1 MHIQDLNAQ
10 SMKSMMNSPTFIVE
24 LPNNI
29 PYGYNPIATIPIT
42 DELVEELGLEFDSR
56 VIYID
61 ALFAKNQNRPSHL
74 RIYNDMGSSTEK
86 VRCSRMV
93 NYATM
98 LSYLV
103 IEFISWH
110 EFKVY
115 LTDQQGLDR
124 FHTSFISH
132 DFQPHVRFFKFN
144 KK

>member
-1 MHIQDLNAQ
+1 MRIQDQNAQ
-10 SMKSMMNSPTFIVE
+10 SMSNSPTFVIE
-24 LPNNI
+24 LPNTI
-29 PYGYNPIATIPIT
+29 PYRHNPIATIPIT
-42 DELVEELGLEFDSR
+42 DELVEELSLEFDSR

-93 NYATM
+93 NYAST

-124 FHTSFISH
+124 FHTSFISQ
-132 DFQPHVRFFKFN
+132 DFQDHVRFFKFN

>member
-1 MHIQDLNAQ
+1 MRIQDLNAQ
-10 SMKSMMNSPTFIVE
+10 SMLNSPTFIIE

-29 PYGYNPIATIPIT
+29 PYGHNPIATIPIT

-56 VIYID
+56 VIHID
-61 ALFAKNQNRPSHL
+61 ALFAKNQNRPTHL

-86 VRCSRMV
+86 IRCSRMV
-93 NYATM
+93 NYTGL

-103 IEFISWH
+103 IEFISWN

-124 FHTSFISH
+124 FHTSFISQ
-132 DFQPHVRFFKFN
+132 DFQDHVRFFKFN

>member
-1 MHIQDLNAQ
+1 MRIQDQNVQ
-10 SMKSMMNSPTFIVE
+10 SMLNSPTFIIE

-29 PYGYNPIATIPIT
+29 PYGHNPIATIPIT

-56 VIYID
+56 VIHID
-61 ALFAKNQNRPSHL
+61 ALFAKNQNRPTHL

-86 VRCSRMV
+86 IRCSRMV
-93 NYATM
+93 NYTGL

-103 IEFISWH
+103 IEFISWN

-115 LTDQQGLDR
+115 LTDKQGLDR
-124 FHTSFISH
+124 FHTSFISQ
-132 DFQPHVRFFKFN
+132 DFQDHVRFFKFN

>member
-1 MHIQDLNAQ
+1 MHIQDQNAQ
-10 SMKSMMNSPTFIVE
+10 SVLNRPTFIVE

-29 PYGYNPIATIPIT
+29 PYGHNPIATIPIT

-56 VIYID
+56 VIHID

-93 NYATM
+93 NYAST

-124 FHTSFISH
+124 FHTSFISQ
-132 DFQPHVRFFKFN
+132 DFQDYVRFFKFN

>member
-1 MHIQDLNAQ
+1 MRIQDLNAQ
-10 SMKSMMNSPTFIVE
+10 SMLNSPTFIIE

-29 PYGYNPIATIPIT
+29 PYGHNPIATIPIT

-56 VIYID
+56 VIHID

-93 NYATM
+93 NYAST

-124 FHTSFISH
+124 FHTSFISQ
-132 DFQPHVRFFKFN
+132 DFQDHVRFFKFN

>member
-1 MHIQDLNAQ
+1 MLN
-10 SMKSMMNSPTFIVE
+10 NPTFIVE

-29 PYGYNPIATIPIT
+29 PYGNNPIATIPIT

-93 NYATM
+93 NYAAM

-115 LTDQQGLDR
+115 LTDSSGLDR

>member
-1 MHIQDLNAQ
+1 MRIQDQNAQ
-10 SMKSMMNSPTFIVE
+10 SMSNSPTFIIE

-29 PYGYNPIATIPIT
+29 PYGHNPIATIPIT
-42 DELVEELGLEFDSR
+42 DVLVEELGLEFDSR

-93 NYATM
+93 NYAST

-115 LTDQQGLDR
+115 LTEQQGLDR
-124 FHTSFISH
+124 FHTSFISQ
-132 DFQPHVRFFKFN
+132 DFQDHVRFFKFN

>member
-1 MHIQDLNAQ
+1 MHTQDLNAQ
-10 SMKSMMNSPTFIVE
+10 SMLNSPTFVIE

-29 PYGYNPIATIPIT
+29 PYGHNPIATIPIT

-93 NYATM
+93 NYAST

-115 LTDQQGLDR
+115 LTDKQGLDR
-124 FHTSFISH
+124 FHTSFISQ
-132 DFQPHVRFFKFN
+132 DFQDHVRFFKFN

>member
-1 MHIQDLNAQ
+1 MHTQDLNAQ
-10 SMKSMMNSPTFIVE
+10 SMLNSPTFIIE

-29 PYGYNPIATIPIT
+29 PYGLNPIATILIT

-61 ALFAKNQNRPSHL
+61 ALFAKNQNRPTHL

-86 VRCSRMV
+86 VRCSRIV
-93 NYATM
+93 NYAST

-124 FHTSFISH
+124 FHTSFISQ
-132 DFQPHVRFFKFN
+132 DFQDHVRFFKFN

>member
-1 MHIQDLNAQ
+1 ML
-10 SMKSMMNSPTFIVE
+10 NSPTFIIE

-29 PYGYNPIATIPIT
+29 PYGHNPIATIPIT

-56 VIYID
+56 VIHID
-61 ALFAKNQNRPSHL
+61 ALFAKNQNRPTHL

-86 VRCSRMV
+86 IRCSRMV
-93 NYATM
+93 NYTGL

-103 IEFISWH
+103 IEFISWN

-115 LTDQQGLDR
+115 LTDKQGLDR
-124 FHTSFISH
+124 FHTSFISQ
-132 DFQPHVRFFKFN
+132 DFQDHVRFFKFN

>member
-1 MHIQDLNAQ
+1 MHTQDLNAQ
-10 SMKSMMNSPTFIVE
+10 SMLNSPTFIIE
-24 LPNNI
+24 LLNSI
-29 PYGYNPIATIPIT
+29 PYGHNPIATIPIT

-56 VIYID
+56 VIHID

-86 VRCSRMV
+86 VRCFRMV
-93 NYATM
+93 NYAST

-115 LTDQQGLDR
+115 LTDKQGLDR
-124 FHTSFISH
+124 FHTSFISQ
-132 DFQPHVRFFKFN
+132 DFQDHVRFFKFN

>member
-1 MHIQDLNAQ
+1 MQDQNVQ
-10 SMKSMMNSPTFIVE
+10 SMLNSPTFIIE

-29 PYGYNPIATIPIT
+29 PYGHNPIATIPIT

-56 VIYID
+56 VIHID
-61 ALFAKNQNRPSHL
+61 ALFAKNQNRPTHL

-86 VRCSRMV
+86 IRCSRMV
-93 NYATM
+93 NYTGL

-115 LTDQQGLDR
+115 LTDKQGLDR
-124 FHTSFISH
+124 FHTSFISQ
-132 DFQPHVRFFKFN
+132 DFQDHVRFFKFN

>member
-1 MHIQDLNAQ
+1 MHTQDLNAQ
-10 SMKSMMNSPTFIVE
+10 SMLNSPTFIIE

-29 PYGYNPIATIPIT
+29 PYGHNPIATIPIT

-93 NYATM
+93 NYAST

-124 FHTSFISH
+124 FHTSFISQ
-132 DFQPHVRFFKFN
+132 DFQDHVRFFKFN

>member
-1 MHIQDLNAQ
+1 MHTQDLNAQ
-10 SMKSMMNSPTFIVE
+10 SMSNSPTFIIE

-29 PYGYNPIATIPIT
+29 PYGHNPIATIPIT

-93 NYATM
+93 NYAST

-124 FHTSFISH
+124 FHTSFISQ
-132 DFQPHVRFFKFN
+132 DFQDHVRFFKFN

>member
-1 MHIQDLNAQ
+1 MHTQDLNAQ
-10 SMKSMMNSPTFIVE
+10 SIMNSPTFIIE
-24 LPNNI
+24 LPTSI
-29 PYGYNPIATIPIT
+29 PYGCNPIATIPIT

-56 VIYID
+56 VIHID
-61 ALFAKNQNRPSHL
+61 ALFAKNQNRPTHL

-93 NYATM
+93 NYTGL

-115 LTDQQGLDR
+115 LTDKQGLDR
-124 FHTSFISH
+124 FHTSFISQ
-132 DFQPHVRFFKFN
+132 DFQDHVRFFKFN

>member
-1 MHIQDLNAQ
+1 MHTQDLNAQ
-10 SMKSMMNSPTFIVE
+10 SMLNSPTFIIE

-29 PYGYNPIATIPIT
+29 PYGSNPIATIPIT

-56 VIYID
+56 VIHID
-61 ALFAKNQNRPSHL
+61 ALFAKNQNRPTHL

-86 VRCSRMV
+86 IRCSRMA
-93 NYATM
+93 NYAST

-124 FHTSFISH
+124 FHTSFISQ
-132 DFQPHVRFFKFN
+132 DFQDHVRFFKFN

>member
-1 MHIQDLNAQ
+1 ML
-10 SMKSMMNSPTFIVE
+10 NSPTFIIE

-29 PYGYNPIATIPIT
+29 PYGHNPIATIPIT

-61 ALFAKNQNRPSHL
+61 ALFAKNQNRPTHL

-93 NYATM
+93 NYAST

-124 FHTSFISH
+124 FHTSFISQ
-132 DFQPHVRFFKFN
+132 DFQDHVRFFKFN

>member
-10 SMKSMMNSPTFIVE
+10 SMLNSPTFIIE

-29 PYGYNPIATIPIT
+29 PYGHNPIATIPIT

-56 VIYID
+56 VIHID

-93 NYATM
+93 NYAST

-124 FHTSFISH
+124 FHTSFISQ
-132 DFQPHVRFFKFN
+132 DFQDHVRFFKFN

>member
-1 MHIQDLNAQ
+1 MHTQDLNAQ
-10 SMKSMMNSPTFIVE
+10 SMSNSPTFIIE

-29 PYGYNPIATIPIT
+29 PYGHNPIATIPIT
-42 DELVEELGLEFDSR
+42 DELVEELSLEFDSR
-56 VIYID
+56 VIHID

-93 NYATM
+93 NYAST

-103 IEFISWH
+103 IEFISWY

-124 FHTSFISH
+124 FHTSFISQ
-132 DFQPHVRFFKFN
+132 DFQDHVRFFKFN

>member
-1 MHIQDLNAQ
+1 MHTQDLNAQ
-10 SMKSMMNSPTFIVE
+10 SMLNSPTFIIE

-29 PYGYNPIATIPIT
+29 PYGHNPIATIPIT

-56 VIYID
+56 VIHID
-61 ALFAKNQNRPSHL
+61 ALFAKNQNRPTHL

-86 VRCSRMV
+86 IRCSRMV
-93 NYATM
+93 NYTGL

-103 IEFISWH
+103 IEFISWN

-124 FHTSFISH
+124 FHTSFISQ
-132 DFQPHVRFFKFN
+132 DFQDHVRFFKFN

>member
-1 MHIQDLNAQ
+1 MRIQDQNAQ
-10 SMKSMMNSPTFIVE
+10 SMLNSPTFIIE

-29 PYGYNPIATIPIT
+29 PYGHNPIATIPIT

-56 VIYID
+56 VIHID
-61 ALFAKNQNRPSHL
+61 ALFAKNQNRPTHL

-86 VRCSRMV
+86 IRCSRMV
-93 NYATM
+93 NYTGL

-103 IEFISWH
+103 IEFISWN

-124 FHTSFISH
+124 FHTSFISQ
-132 DFQPHVRFFKFN
+132 DFQDHVRFFKFN

>member
-1 MHIQDLNAQ
+1 MHIQDQNVQ
-10 SMKSMMNSPTFIVE
+10 SMLNNPTFIVE

-29 PYGYNPIATIPIT
+29 PYGHNPIATIPIT

-93 NYATM
+93 NYAST

-115 LTDQQGLDR
+115 LTDSLGLDR

>member
-1 MHIQDLNAQ
+1 MRTQDLNAQ
-10 SMKSMMNSPTFIVE
+10 SMLNSPTFVIE

-29 PYGYNPIATIPIT
+29 PYGHNPIATIPIT

-61 ALFAKNQNRPSHL
+61 ALFAKNQNRPTHL

-93 NYATM
+93 NYAST

-124 FHTSFISH
+124 FHTSFISQ
-132 DFQPHVRFFKFN
+132 DFQDHVRFFKFN

>member
-1 MHIQDLNAQ
+1 ML
-10 SMKSMMNSPTFIVE
+10 NSPTFVIE

-29 PYGYNPIATIPIT
+29 PYGHNPIATIPIT

-93 NYATM
+93 NYAST

-115 LTDQQGLDR
+115 LTDKQGLDR
-124 FHTSFISH
+124 FHTSFISQ
-132 DFQPHVRFFKFN
+132 DFQDHVRFFKFN